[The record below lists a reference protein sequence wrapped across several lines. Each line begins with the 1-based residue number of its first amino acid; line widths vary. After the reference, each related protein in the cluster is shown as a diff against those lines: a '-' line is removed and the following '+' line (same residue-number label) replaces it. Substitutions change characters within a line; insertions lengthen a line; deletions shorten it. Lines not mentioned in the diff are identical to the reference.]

1 MKKILIILAILAL
14 AAASYA
20 AEATQRDY
28 NFRGFHYAETIATT
42 ETGET
47 VKIPT
52 IQMWRNITVT
62 LVAGANT
69 GKIQTTTSSDAAVAA
84 GTATWA
90 DWDLGTQTG
99 TVSDVITGPV
109 TGIRGVSV
117 SGEVKIE
124 IVY

>member
-1 MKKILIILAILAL
+1 MRHILITMAILL
-14 AAASYA
+14 IASTA
-20 AEATQRDY
+20 FGAEATQRDY

-42 ETGET
+42 ETGAT
-47 VKIPT
+47 VQIPT
-52 IQMWRNITVT
+52 VQIWRQITVR
-62 LVAGANT
+62 LIAGANT

-90 DWDLGTQTG
+90 DWDYGTSTG
-99 TVSDVITGPV
+99 TVTDVITGPV

-117 SGEVKIE
+117 SGEVSIE